1 MGSQR
6 HGVPVTKKQ
15 IDKAVEAFGGGG
27 KKKRKREDTDKKSSS
42 SAGSK

>member
-15 IDKAVEAFGGGG
+15 IDKAVQAFGGGG
-27 KKKRKREDTDKKSSS
+27 KKKRKGEGAEKKSSA
-42 SAGSK
+42 SAASK

>member
-15 IDKAVEAFGGGG
+15 TEKAVQAFGGGD
-27 KKKRKREDTDKKSSS
+27 KKKRKGAGAEKKSSS
-42 SAGSK
+42 APSK